1 MKIPFNRPFIVG
13 RELEYIREAV
23 EGGQLAGDG
32 CFTQRCQAWMED
44 RFDIDKVLLTTSCT
58 MALEMSAILCD
69 IQPGDEVILP
79 AYTFVTTANAFVLL
93 GAKPVFVDIDPATLN
108 MDPAAIEA
116 LITERTKAIVP
127 VHYAGVGCDMDAIG
141 VIAKRHKLRVVED
154 AAQGVNARY
163 RDRYLGSIGDLGCFS
178 FHETKN
184 FIAGEGGAITINDPG
199 LVERAEIIREKGTD
213 RSKFFRGEV
222 DRYTWVDI
230 GSSFLPS
237 ELVAA
242 YLFAQ
247 LEEADRITEKRLDIF
262 NRYSTGFQSLQD
274 AGTLRLPSIPGHCQ
288 HNGHMFYLILDS
300 QEQRTDLIA
309 HLKSRDMLAV
319 FHYIPLHTSPM
330 GQRFGYRAGD
340 LPVTEDLSKR
350 LLRLPCYFELSPS
363 EQECVIE
370 AVHDFFR

>member
-32 CFTQRCQAWMED
+32 RFTERCQAWMQT
-44 RFDIDKVLLTTSCT
+44 RFDIEKVLLTTSCT

-79 AYTFVTTANAFVLL
+79 SYTFVTTANAFVLL
-93 GAKPVFVDIDPATLN
+93 GATPVFADIDPETLN
-108 MDPAAIEA
+108 IAPADIEA
-116 LITERTKAIVP
+116 RITERTKAIVP
-127 VHYAGVGCDMDAIG
+127 VHYAGVGCDMDAICA
-141 VIAKRHKLRVVED
+141 IAQKHGLRVVED

-163 RDRYLGSIGDLGCFS
+163 KDRYLGSIGDLGCFS

-184 FIAGEGGAITINDPG
+184 FIAGEGGAITINDPS
-199 LVERAEIIREKGTD
+199 LIERAEIIREKGTN

-222 DRYTWVDI
+222 DKYTWVDI

-237 ELVAA
+237 ELIAA

-247 LEEADRITEKRLDIF
+247 LEEADRITEKRLAIF
-262 NRYSTGFQSLQD
+262 DRYRAGLQSLED
-274 AGTLRLPSIPGHCQ
+274 AGTLRLPIIPAHCE
-288 HNGHMFYLILDS
+288 HNGHMFYLILES
-300 QEQRTDLIA
+300 TEQRADLIA
-309 HLKSRDMLAV
+309 HLKRLDILSV
-319 FHYIPLHTSPM
+319 FHYVPLHTSPM
-330 GQRFGYRAGD
+330 GQRYGCRAGD
-340 LPVTEDLSKR
+340 LPVTEDLSER
-350 LLRLPCYFELSPS
+350 LLRLPCYFELSP
-363 EQECVIE
+363 EQQDTVIA